1 MKSERRVTTALY
13 PLPVVLV
20 TAGAGDEADMITIA
34 WCGTVNGTPP
44 MAAVAVRQSR
54 HSYGLLCRTRE
65 FVINVP
71 RAGQA
76 DVVDMA
82 GLESGRTVDKF
93 RTYGLTAAPATH
105 VAPPLI
111 AECPVNIECVIR
123 HQLELGS
130 HDLFIGEV
138 VAVHADEELLDE
150 KGDIDVARLEP
161 FAYVEGE
168 YWSLGERIGEF
179 GFTAPIVKQRAQA
192 AAGAADADAA
202 ATAESSGTSADPAAP
217 SGES

>member
-1 MKSERRVTTALY
+1 M
-13 PLPVVLV
+13 
-20 TAGAGDEADMITIA
+20 
-34 WCGTVNGTPP
+34 C
-44 MAAVAVRQSR
+44 
-54 HSYGLLCRTRE
+54 
-65 FVINVP
+65 
-71 RAGQA
+71 
-76 DVVDMA
+76 
-82 GLESGRTVDKF
+82 
-93 RTYGLTAAPATH
+93 
-105 VAPPLI
+105 
-111 AECPVNIECVIR
+111 IR
-123 HQLELGS
+123 DRLELGS